1 MATTD
6 YYFISKWRVLA
17 DVEEVVKIIGDAPSL
32 VRWWPAVYLEVTE
45 INPGD
50 DKGLGKEVSL
60 HTKGWLPYT
69 LNWQL
74 HVTELSPRYGFT
86 FETTGDYVGHGIWTF
101 EQDLAWVNITYDW
114 QVQVNKPML
123 HYFSALL
130 NPIFSADHHWAMAK
144 GEESLN
150 LELAR
155 RRAKTAADAAQI
167 PTPPPATTYQPW
179 LVLLGIFALLALLY
193 RFISRRK

>member
-74 HVTELSPRYGFT
+74 HITELSPRYGFT
-86 FETTGDYVGHGIWTF
+86 FETTGDYVGRGIWTF

-123 HYFSALL
+123 RYFSALL
-130 NPIFSADHHWAMAK
+130 NPIFSADHHWSMAK
-144 GEESLN
+144 GEASLN

-167 PTPPPATTYQPW
+167 PPPPPATTYQPW
-179 LVLLGIFALLALLY
+179 LVLLGIFALLGLLY